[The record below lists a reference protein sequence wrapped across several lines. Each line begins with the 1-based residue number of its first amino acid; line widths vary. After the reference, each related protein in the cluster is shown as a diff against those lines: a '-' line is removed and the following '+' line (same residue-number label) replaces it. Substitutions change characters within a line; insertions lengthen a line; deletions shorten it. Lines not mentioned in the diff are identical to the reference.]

1 MRRFFLRVFFSHS
14 YSKGTYGVVFK
25 AKDKQTGRIVAL
37 KKILLQGDD
46 EGVPATS
53 IREIALLKE
62 VSQHRNI
69 VQLLEVINENSK
81 LFLAFEFLDKDLK
94 GYMNSVNGPIDPQLI
109 KSYMYQLVLGI
120 NFCHM
125 HRGIFFF
132 GFLFVFLL
140 TDFQ

>member
-1 MRRFFLRVFFSHS
+1 VRVSRAS
-14 YSKGTYGVVFK
+14 LAGTYGVVFR

-69 VQLLEVINENSK
+69 VQLLEVINENNK

-94 GYMNSVNGPIDPQLI
+94 GYMNSVVGPIDPNLTR
-109 KSYMYQLVLGI
+109 SYMFQLCLGI

-125 HRGIFFF
+125 HRVMHRD
-132 GFLFVFLL
+132 LS
-140 TDFQ
+140 T